1 MKKSNIMRKL
11 LSVFLALGVIMT
23 LAGCK
28 KAQDTTTE
36 KPQASPPAP
45 AMSEVPQKSE
55 EVEAV
60 PTVSVPPSSEPS
72 IKHAHGDSKGNL
84 TTDPPTDEEIQSII
98 SDASKNKEE
107 ELKIPIY
114 YEDEILYGIYDG
126 VQGGHYSTWPGF
138 NNSNPH
144 FHNSVSNKCYGIL
157 TAFPNGAWRDMG
169 GGRKYLMYD
178 TEKGTRMYIFFT
190 SENDYYSAKGYTLYS
205 SKKLSYADMKSLKM
219 GQTIDD
225 VINIDPTAKFVKH
238 NFDRLTDTAVKEKYA
253 TNWKQ
258 PITTVHLLT
267 DGIMK
272 FTYERSGQEGHY
284 VYTITDIEYHS
295 DFKMKSILPHYSG
308 TATIV
313 EEMDYSIAEVDY
325 VD

>member
-1 MKKSNIMRKL
+1 MKKSNLMRKL

-36 KPQASPPAP
+36 KPQASPATP
-45 AMSEVPQKSE
+45 AMSEAPQKSE
-55 EVEAV
+55 EVEV
-60 PTVSVPPSSEPS
+60 IPTVSVPPSSEPS

-84 TTDPPTDEEIQSII
+84 TTEPPTDEEIQSII

-138 NNSNPH
+138 NNSNIN
-144 FHNSVSNKCYGIL
+144 FENSISNKCYGIL

-190 SENDYYSAKGYTLYS
+190 SENDYYSAKGHTLYS

-238 NFDRLTDTAVKEKYA
+238 NFDRLADVTVEYYA
-253 TNWKQ
+253 TKWKQ

-272 FTYERSGQEGHY
+272 FTYERSGQEGNY
-284 VYTITDIEYHS
+284 VYTITDIEHHS
-295 DFKMKSILPHYSG
+295 DFKMQGLAG
-308 TATIV
+308 V
-313 EEMDYSIAEVDY
+313 LDYTIAEVDY
-325 VD
+325 VNR